1 MIDNIFLGLGSN
13 KGDRLKYLQQAA
25 KEISFQ
31 DKCRVTKYSSI
42 YETTPIGNAVQNNYY
57 NAVIEIETVLG
68 AYDLFF
74 FLKSIEAKLGRD
86 AIFEKWGPREI
97 DIDLLFYN
105 SLTYDNN
112 QLTLPHPEIL
122 NRDFVIIPLLEI
134 APNFVHPVLKKP
146 FDEIDL
152 AFEETHIVQKLDFTL
167 V

>member
-13 KGDRLKYLQQAA
+13 KGDRLKHLKLAVQ
-25 KEISFQ
+25 EIAQSG
-31 DKCRVTKYSSI
+31 KCRVLKYSAI
-42 YETTPIGNAVQNNYY
+42 YETSPLGNAKQDNYY

-74 FLKSIEAKLGRD
+74 FLKSIEAKLGRE

-105 SLTYDNN
+105 TLTYDNN

-122 NRDFVIIPLLEI
+122 KRDFVIIPMVEI
-134 APNFVHPVLKKP
+134 APNFVHPILRKP

-152 AFEETHIVQKLDFTL
+152 AFDETHIIQKLDYTL
-167 V
+167 N

>member
-1 MIDNIFLGLGSN
+1 MIDKIFLGLGSN
-13 KGDRLKYLQQAA
+13 KGDRLKYLQQAI
-25 KEISFQ
+25 KEISSQ
-31 DKCRVTKYSSI
+31 DKCRVVNFSSI
-42 YETTPIGNAVQNNYY
+42 YETTPLGNAEQGNYY
-57 NAVIEIETVLG
+57 NAVVEIETVLG

-105 SLTYDNN
+105 NLTYDNN

-122 NRDFVIIPLLEI
+122 KRDFVIIPLLEI
-134 APNFVHPVLKKP
+134 APGFVHPLLKKP

-152 AFEETHIVQKLDFTL
+152 AFDETHIVQKLDYSL

>member
-13 KGDRLKYLQQAA
+13 KGDRLMYLQKAV
-25 KEISFQ
+25 KEISAT
-31 DKCRVTKYSSI
+31 DKCRVLKCSTI
-42 YETTPIGNAVQNNYY
+42 YETRPVGNPNQENYY
-57 NAVIEIETVLG
+57 NAVVEIETILG

-74 FLKSIEAKLGRD
+74 FLKSIEAKLGRE

-105 SLTYDNN
+105 NLIYDND
-112 QLTLPHPEIL
+112 QLTLPHSEIL

-134 APNFVHPVLKKP
+134 APDFVHPVLKKQ
-146 FDEIDL
+146 FADIDL
-152 AFEETHIVQKLDFTL
+152 AFNETHIIQKIDHSL